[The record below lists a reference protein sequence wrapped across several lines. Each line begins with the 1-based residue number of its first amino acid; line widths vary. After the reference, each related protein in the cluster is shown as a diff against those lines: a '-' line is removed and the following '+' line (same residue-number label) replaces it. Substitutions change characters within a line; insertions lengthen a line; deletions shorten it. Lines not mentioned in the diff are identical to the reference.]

1 MVSVEKNKI
10 KIDKVTVSGPPFYGE
25 SFVPTNVNF
34 LFGKNGSGKSTISRT
49 IKEGTEISWVYD
61 PGRNTTVQVFN
72 DDYIKANIEG
82 EMDGIFT
89 ISAPDIETENKIKEK
104 TVEQDKNAQS
114 IKKVRESL
122 ALCTLESSDVKNNAY
137 TGCWSV
143 SRPFLKEFS
152 HNPTNAG
159 NKEKFF
165 KQILGV
171 TPVEHE
177 VEELKNLEKAAYD
190 ESLTFIEE
198 IPHVLIPE
206 LDTKILNVSIVALEE
221 TQFSQFMK
229 EMGPEVT
236 DWVYKGLKKY
246 QPLAKE
252 KCPYCQQI
260 LSYEK
265 QTEIE
270 KAFDD
275 SYTKAVDSLRK
286 LKEDLFPKHEQFIRS
301 VLKREYD
308 EEGFSFFDKEKYNL
322 LEHKFDIY
330 LQTLKNSI
338 GEKESALSKQM
349 YAEDISPLV
358 DELNDLISQANK
370 KIKKNNELII
380 SGDKKGNYEKA
391 LKEQLA
397 FLSADFINDYKER
410 MIRCTELKEKS
421 EQELKKLENE
431 HDEILEELKL
441 LRAKT
446 TSTLPVITKINNL
459 LAASGFNSF
468 SITPAGKR
476 SYKLVRPD
484 NSDAKFLSEGEKNF
498 ICFLYFF
505 YSVCGVLNED
515 AGYNDRVVVIDDPV
529 SSMDSDSVFIIA
541 ELVREIVDAT
551 LNAFNPVREDGVP
564 IHIKQLF
571 VLTHNAFFYNEVAP
585 MYLDLYENV
594 SYFEIQK
601 DEKHSWVNQNVKT
614 VNKGAVNEKEINFIP
629 ELGNYASLW
638 EIYNT
643 ADNPRLLMNTMRRIL
658 EEYFLHNLGYAPRN
672 FKGQILTAVKGDF
685 GDSTDKIL
693 ARALVNYVANDEISS
708 INFSTYTTDISKLKI
723 VFERVFEIAGQKQHY
738 DMMINR

>member
-1 MVSVEKNKI
+1 MEKNKV
-10 KIDKVTVSGPPFYGE
+10 KIDKVTVPGPPFHGK
-25 SFVPTNVNF
+25 SFIPTNVNF

-49 IKEGTEISWVYD
+49 IKDNASISWIYD
-61 PGRNTTVQVFN
+61 PGRKTTVQVFN
-72 DDYIKANIEG
+72 DDYIKDNIEG

-104 TVEQDKNAQS
+104 TAEQDKNAQL
-114 IKKVRESL
+114 IKKERESL
-122 ALCTLESSDVKNNAY
+122 AICTLEFSTIKENALA
-137 TGCWSV
+137 GCWSV
-143 SRPFLKEFS
+143 TRHLIKEIS

-165 KQILGV
+165 KQIYDV
-171 TPVEHE
+171 TPIEHGI
-177 VEELKNLEKAAYD
+177 EEIKNLEKAAYD
-190 ESLTFIEE
+190 ASLTSIRE
-198 IPHVLIPE
+198 IPPVLISE
-206 LDTKILNVSIVALEE
+206 LDTKILGVSIVALEE

-229 EMGPEVT
+229 EMGPEAT

-246 QPLAKE
+246 QPLAKG
-252 KCPYCQQI
+252 KCPYCQQT
-260 LSYEK
+260 LSDEK
-265 QTEIE
+265 QAEIK

-275 SYTKAVDSLRK
+275 SYTKAVDSLRN
-286 LKEDLFPKHEQFIRS
+286 LKEDLFPKYERFIRS
-301 VLKREYD
+301 VLEGKYD
-308 EEGFSFFDKEKYNL
+308 EEGFKFFDKEKYKL
-322 LEHKFDIY
+322 LEHKFDLY
-330 LQTLKNSI
+330 LQTLKNTIS
-338 GEKESALSKQM
+338 EKESALSKRM
-349 YAEDISPLV
+349 FAEDVSPLV
-358 DELNDLISQANK
+358 DELNSLIFEANE
-370 KIKKNNELII
+370 KIKKNNALIA
-380 SGDKKGNYEKA
+380 SGDKKGAYESA

-397 FLSADFINDYKER
+397 FLSADFIDTYKKR
-410 MIRCTELKEKS
+410 MKVCTDKKEKS
-421 EQELKKLENE
+421 DKELKCLEKRN
-431 HDEILEELKL
+431 DEILEELKV

-459 LAASGFNSF
+459 LVASGFNSF

-498 ICFLYFF
+498 ICFLYFY
-505 YSVCGVLNED
+505 YSVCGVLDEET
-515 AGYNDRVVVIDDPV
+515 GYDDRVVVIDDPV

-551 LNAFNPVREDGVP
+551 LNAFNPVKEDGVP
-564 IHIKQLF
+564 THIKQLF

-601 DEKHSWVNQNVKT
+601 DETHSWIDLNVKT
-614 VNKGAVNEKEINFIP
+614 INKGAINEKEINFIP
-629 ELGNYASLW
+629 DLGNYASLW

-643 ADNPRLLMNTMRRIL
+643 TDNPRLLMNTMRRIL

-708 INFSTYTTDISKLKI
+708 INFSTYTTDILKLKY
-723 VFERVFEIAGQKQHY
+723 VFEKVFEIAGQKQHY